1 MATYVAAKS
10 ATVTEAGDHGDPVAD
25 LQAAWQMHVKF
36 GLANPELYALLNPPA
51 RSRPSPAT
59 AAGIEVLRARMHRLA
74 AAGLLRVDEERAVM
88 MIHAAGSGTVLALLG
103 SPGDQRDLS
112 LSEAMFDAVAAAIL
126 TTAPPAPDTRLRS
139 IAILFATM
147 VADLPALTDAER
159 TLMTE
164 WLSRSIAHLQRS

>member
-1 MATYVAAKS
+1 
-10 ATVTEAGDHGDPVAD
+10 
-25 LQAAWQMHVKF
+25 
-36 GLANPELYALLNPPA
+36 
-51 RSRPSPAT
+51 
-59 AAGIEVLRARMHRLA
+59 
-74 AAGLLRVDEERAVM
+74 M

-103 SPGDQRDLS
+103 SPGDQCDLS

-126 TTAPPAPDTRLRS
+126 TTAPPTPDTRLSS

-164 WLSRSIAHLQRS
+164 WLTRSIAHLQKPSQGS